1 MRLAKKERLNH
12 KKKIY
17 IFFQLNEAYCKSN
30 KKVILMSTV
39 PLEIMRNDA

>member
-1 MRLAKKERLNH
+1 MKVRLAKKEDSTVPP
-12 KKKIY
+12 
-17 IFFQLNEAYCKSN
+17 LNEAYCKSN